1 MRLSALLFRTLG
13 SKILYMI
20 AEKVLSEKKTSK
32 KKRRES
38 LTDYWD
44 IRNIQGADI
53 IKAEYPNL
61 Y

>member
-1 MRLSALLFRTLG
+1 
-13 SKILYMI
+13 MI

-32 KKRRES
+32 KKRREG